1 MKTPIIKLLTQK
13 ELDTLF
19 DTTESINFRI
29 DIICEIMVR
38 NLINLEDIKELSNW
52 LITTMYE
59 AEKEFSNG
67 EFNRKN
73 S

>member
-19 DTTESINFRI
+19 DTVESINFRI
-29 DIICEIMVR
+29 DILCEIMER
-38 NLINLEDIKELSNW
+38 NLINLEDIKESSNW
-52 LITTMYE
+52 LLTTMYE

-67 EFNRKN
+67 
-73 S
+73 